1 MTIQRKAG
9 FNKAPKH
16 VQAAVL
22 KLNATQLQKNA
33 NGTITIAQNW
43 KLNIKKINANQ
54 FEVTA
59 VHPNMAGQW
68 FVMANFQWKQN
79 GLRAIFLYI

>member
-9 FNKAPKH
+9 FNKAPKN

-22 KLNATQLQKNA
+22 KLTAAQLQKNA
-33 NGTITIAQNW
+33 NNAITIAQNW

-59 VHPNMAGQW
+59 NHPNMAGQW
-68 FVMANFQWKQN
+68 FVMANFQ
-79 GLRAIFLYI
+79 